1 MNTYAKVKFWSLPV
15 VGAICI
21 LIGAYLFPFGP
32 DKRPLAELL
41 MLAGIVQFVI
51 FAVWLFIR
59 YRRKSKETVNS
70 Q

>member
-1 MNTYAKVKFWSLPV
+1 MNTYFKVKFWSLPI

-59 YRRKSKETVNS
+59 YRRKSKETVS
-70 Q
+70 S